1 MGVDRA
7 QTWESF
13 TRNQTRILAH
23 INEADA
29 WSASFWSASRTQE
42 QRQIGWSDSTAISF
56 VEDIVFEKLFY
67 DVKYGL
73 KIKNTAAFPII
84 LTINTNNLPLLSKRF
99 LSRFQASLPSE
110 KGKRKK
116 TRQFQSQWIM
126 HRKREKCSRER
137 HYSRRFPKEI
147 RKGGANVAPRIAPR
161 LVTNVIF
168 RK

>member
-1 MGVDRA
+1 MRVDRA

-67 DVKYGL
+67 DVKYRL

-84 LTINTNNLPLLSKRF
+84 LTINTNNLPLATFEQTFPFKVSSFVAR
-99 LSRFQASLPSE
+99 RE
-110 KGKRKK
+110 
-116 TRQFQSQWIM
+116 
-126 HRKREKCSRER
+126 RKREKNKTISVSMNNAQETGEVQPRATL
-137 HYSRRFPKEI
+137 FPAFPE
-147 RKGGANVAPRIAPR
+147 GN
-161 LVTNVIF
+161 
-168 RK
+168 

>member
-67 DVKYGL
+67 DVKYRL
-73 KIKNTAAFPII
+73 KIKNTAFPII
-84 LTINTNNLPLLSKRF
+84 LTINTNNLPLATFEQTFPFKVSSFVAKR
-99 LSRFQASLPSE
+99 E
-110 KGKRKK
+110 
-116 TRQFQSQWIM
+116 
-126 HRKREKCSRER
+126 RKREKNKTISVSMNNAQETGEVQPRATL
-137 HYSRRFPKEI
+137 FPAFPE
-147 RKGGANVAPRIAPR
+147 GN
-161 LVTNVIF
+161 
-168 RK
+168 

>member
-1 MGVDRA
+1 MRVDRA

-67 DVKYGL
+67 DVKYRL

-84 LTINTNNLPLLSKRF
+84 LTINTNNLPLATFEQTFPFKVSSFVAKR
-99 LSRFQASLPSE
+99 E
-110 KGKRKK
+110 
-116 TRQFQSQWIM
+116 
-126 HRKREKCSRER
+126 RKREKNKTISISMNNAQETGEVQPRATL
-137 HYSRRFPKEI
+137 FPAFPE
-147 RKGGANVAPRIAPR
+147 GN
-161 LVTNVIF
+161 
-168 RK
+168 

>member
-1 MGVDRA
+1 MRVDRA

-67 DVKYGL
+67 DVKYRL

-84 LTINTNNLPLLSKRF
+84 LTINTNNLPLATFEQTFPFKVSSFVAKRE
-99 LSRFQASLPSE
+99 R
-110 KGKRKK
+110 KRKK
-116 TRQFQSQWIM
+116 NKTISVSMNNAQETGEVQPRATL
-126 HRKREKCSRER
+126 
-137 HYSRRFPKEI
+137 FPAFPE
-147 RKGGANVAPRIAPR
+147 GN
-161 LVTNVIF
+161 
-168 RK
+168 

>member
-1 MGVDRA
+1 MRVDRA

-67 DVKYGL
+67 DVKYRL
-73 KIKNTAAFPII
+73 KIKNTAFPII
-84 LTINTNNLPLLSKRF
+84 LTINTNNLPLATFEQTFPFKVSSFVAKR
-99 LSRFQASLPSE
+99 E
-110 KGKRKK
+110 
-116 TRQFQSQWIM
+116 
-126 HRKREKCSRER
+126 RKREKNKTISVSMNNAQETGEVQPRATL
-137 HYSRRFPKEI
+137 FPAFPE
-147 RKGGANVAPRIAPR
+147 GN
-161 LVTNVIF
+161 
-168 RK
+168 

>member
-1 MGVDRA
+1 MRVDRT

-67 DVKYGL
+67 DVKYRL

-84 LTINTNNLPLLSKRF
+84 LTINTNNLPLGTFEQTFPFKVSSFVAKRE
-99 LSRFQASLPSE
+99 R
-110 KGKRKK
+110 KRKK
-116 TRQFQSQWIM
+116 NKTISVSMNNAQETGEVQPRATL
-126 HRKREKCSRER
+126 
-137 HYSRRFPKEI
+137 FPAFPE
-147 RKGGANVAPRIAPR
+147 GN
-161 LVTNVIF
+161 
-168 RK
+168 

>member
-1 MGVDRA
+1 MRVDRA

-67 DVKYGL
+67 DVKYRL

-84 LTINTNNLPLLSKRF
+84 LTINTNNLPLATFEQTFPFKVSSFFTKR
-99 LSRFQASLPSE
+99 E
-110 KGKRKK
+110 
-116 TRQFQSQWIM
+116 
-126 HRKREKCSRER
+126 RKREKNKTISVSMNNAQETGEVQPRATL
-137 HYSRRFPKEI
+137 FPAFPE
-147 RKGGANVAPRIAPR
+147 GN
-161 LVTNVIF
+161 
-168 RK
+168 

>member
-1 MGVDRA
+1 MRVDRA

-56 VEDIVFEKLFY
+56 VEDIKIVFEKLFY
-67 DVKYGL
+67 DVKYRL

-84 LTINTNNLPLLSKRF
+84 LTINTNNLPLATFEQTFPFKVSSFVAKR
-99 LSRFQASLPSE
+99 E
-110 KGKRKK
+110 
-116 TRQFQSQWIM
+116 
-126 HRKREKCSRER
+126 RKREKNKTISVSMNNAQETGEVQPRATL
-137 HYSRRFPKEI
+137 FPAFPE
-147 RKGGANVAPRIAPR
+147 GN
-161 LVTNVIF
+161 
-168 RK
+168 

>member
-1 MGVDRA
+1 MRVDRA

-67 DVKYGL
+67 NVKYRL

-84 LTINTNNLPLLSKRF
+84 LTINTNNLPLGTFEQTFPFKVSSFVAKR
-99 LSRFQASLPSE
+99 E
-110 KGKRKK
+110 
-116 TRQFQSQWIM
+116 
-126 HRKREKCSRER
+126 RKREKNKTISVSMNNAQETGEVQPRATL
-137 HYSRRFPKEI
+137 FPAFPE
-147 RKGGANVAPRIAPR
+147 GN
-161 LVTNVIF
+161 
-168 RK
+168 

>member
-1 MGVDRA
+1 MRVDRA

-67 DVKYGL
+67 DVKYRL

-84 LTINTNNLPLLSKRF
+84 LTINTNNLPLATFEQTFPFKVSSFVAKR
-99 LSRFQASLPSE
+99 E
-110 KGKRKK
+110 
-116 TRQFQSQWIM
+116 
-126 HRKREKCSRER
+126 RKREKNKTISVSMNNAQETGEVQPRATL
-137 HYSRRFPKEI
+137 FPAFPE
-147 RKGGANVAPRIAPR
+147 GN
-161 LVTNVIF
+161 
-168 RK
+168 

>member
-1 MGVDRA
+1 MGIDRA

-42 QRQIGWSDSTAISF
+42 QRQISWSDSTAISF

-67 DVKYGL
+67 DVKYRL

-84 LTINTNNLPLLSKRF
+84 LTINTNNLPLATFEQTFPFKVSSFVAKR
-99 LSRFQASLPSE
+99 E
-110 KGKRKK
+110 
-116 TRQFQSQWIM
+116 
-126 HRKREKCSRER
+126 RKREKNKTISVSMNNAQETGEVQPRATL
-137 HYSRRFPKEI
+137 FPAFPE
-147 RKGGANVAPRIAPR
+147 GN
-161 LVTNVIF
+161 
-168 RK
+168 

>member
-1 MGVDRA
+1 MRVDRA

-67 DVKYGL
+67 DVKYRL

-84 LTINTNNLPLLSKRF
+84 LTINTNNLPLGTFEQTFPFKVSSFVAKR
-99 LSRFQASLPSE
+99 E
-110 KGKRKK
+110 
-116 TRQFQSQWIM
+116 
-126 HRKREKCSRER
+126 RKREKNKTISVSMNNAQETGEVQPRATL
-137 HYSRRFPKEI
+137 FPAFPE
-147 RKGGANVAPRIAPR
+147 GN
-161 LVTNVIF
+161 
-168 RK
+168 

>member
-1 MGVDRA
+1 MRVDRA

-67 DVKYGL
+67 DVKYRL
-73 KIKNTAAFPII
+73 KIKNTAFPII
-84 LTINTNNLPLLSKRF
+84 LTINTNNLPLATFEQTFPFKVSSFVAKR
-99 LSRFQASLPSE
+99 E
-110 KGKRKK
+110 
-116 TRQFQSQWIM
+116 
-126 HRKREKCSRER
+126 RKREKNKTISVSINNAQETGEVQPRATL
-137 HYSRRFPKEI
+137 FPAFPE
-147 RKGGANVAPRIAPR
+147 GN
-161 LVTNVIF
+161 
-168 RK
+168 

>member
-1 MGVDRA
+1 MGADRA

-42 QRQIGWSDSTAISF
+42 QRQIGWSNSTAISF

-67 DVKYGL
+67 DVKYRL

-84 LTINTNNLPLLSKRF
+84 LTINTNNLPLATFEQTFPFKVSSFVAKRE
-99 LSRFQASLPSE
+99 R
-110 KGKRKK
+110 KRKK
-116 TRQFQSQWIM
+116 NKTISVSMNNAQETGEVQPRATL
-126 HRKREKCSRER
+126 
-137 HYSRRFPKEI
+137 FPAFPE
-147 RKGGANVAPRIAPR
+147 GN
-161 LVTNVIF
+161 
-168 RK
+168 